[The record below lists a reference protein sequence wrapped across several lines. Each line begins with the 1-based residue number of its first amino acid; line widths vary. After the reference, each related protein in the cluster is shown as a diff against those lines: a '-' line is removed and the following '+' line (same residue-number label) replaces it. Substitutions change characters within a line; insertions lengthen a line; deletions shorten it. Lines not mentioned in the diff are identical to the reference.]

1 MQIGGVQDNHSQ
13 KNEVKSTW
21 VPPEKFPKPHLESTF
36 NFFKNQTNKAF
47 KVNALGLKAFRVYA
61 F

>member
-1 MQIGGVQDNHSQ
+1 MQIGGVQDNPSQ

-36 NFFKNQTNKAF
+36 NFSKIKQIKLLRLMLQA
-47 KVNALGLKAFRVYA
+47 
-61 F
+61 